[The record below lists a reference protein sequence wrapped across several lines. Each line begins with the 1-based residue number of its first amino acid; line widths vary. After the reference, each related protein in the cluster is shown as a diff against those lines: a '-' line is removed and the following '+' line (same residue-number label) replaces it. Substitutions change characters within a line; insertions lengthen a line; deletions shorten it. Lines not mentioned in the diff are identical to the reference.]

1 MRQAPADR
9 EPSALPVGGY
19 WLGMLFAGLPALVA
33 SYIVYSVVLPLRSE
47 SGPAY
52 GILAIATA
60 SLPLIGVVAYYRSAR
75 RWGYSA
81 SPALAVVVVLLIWA
95 GTYVAL
101 VLNSFGEMAYESLGP
116 EPMVT
121 ARGIAESLLGTS
133 VCLLTVNVACAP
145 ALNAEDWPGSAARA
159 LFLLTASLW
168 GLLILIPSLIGILGA
183 R

>member
-1 MRQAPADR
+1 M
-9 EPSALPVGGY
+9 
-19 WLGMLFAGLPALVA
+19 
-33 SYIVYSVVLPLRSE
+33 
-47 SGPAY
+47 
-52 GILAIATA
+52 
-60 SLPLIGVVAYYRSAR
+60 
-75 RWGYSA
+75 
-81 SPALAVVVVLLIWA
+81 
-95 GTYVAL
+95 
-101 VLNSFGEMAYESLGP
+101 
-116 EPMVT
+116 T